1 MLLLVIALTC
11 GLSGRG
17 PEMMSL
23 TYMNTLVGDRGL
35 TLKGGQ
41 FMAIT
46 EYHKSQAM
54 MDVLTVGYQK
64 GVHFSSISNS
74 RRPFFQNNPLS
85 NFHEN
90 SCSIRQLYT

>member
-1 MLLLVIALTC
+1 MDYTGDDMKFNPAAVKSYEEWDIRFRRLLLVVIALTC

-17 PEMMSL
+17 TEMMSL

-46 EYHKSQAM
+46 EYHKSQAI
-54 MDVLTVGYQK
+54 MDMLKV
-64 GVHFSSISNS
+64 
-74 RRPFFQNNPLS
+74 
-85 NFHEN
+85 
-90 SCSIRQLYT
+90 